1 MNFLNRINGFDTNA
15 HRNLPAEVRAE
26 LHRALAKGREQ
37 MRKAAA
43 ANELNVPE
51 FTFGIRFYSDAAAMD
66 RIATYAHAD
75 EVMANLGG
83 WALDALRDCGQADF
97 WYENHR

>member
-15 HRNLPAEVRAE
+15 SRNLPAEVRVE
-26 LHRALAKGREQ
+26 LHRALAKAREV
-37 MRKAAA
+37 MEKAAES
-43 ANELNVPE
+43 NELGLDN
-51 FTFGIRFYSDAAAMD
+51 FAFGPRFRSDTAAMD

-97 WYENHR
+97 WYENR